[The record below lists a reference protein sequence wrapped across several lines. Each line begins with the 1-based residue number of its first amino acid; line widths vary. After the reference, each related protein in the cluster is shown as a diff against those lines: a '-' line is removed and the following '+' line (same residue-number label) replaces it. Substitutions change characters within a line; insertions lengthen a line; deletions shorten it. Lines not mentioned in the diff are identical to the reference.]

1 MGKGKGNVEYWV
13 AKIQPGKML
22 YEMEGVTEEV
32 AREAFAP
39 RRGQAPDPDHLRD
52 EDGGMSRASGT
63 VDLREKS
70 VEELD
75 GELTSLYREKFN
87 LRMQQGSGQD
97 VKPHDHKRVR
107 REIARVKDDHQRE
120 AVHGCLR

>member
-1 MGKGKGNVEYWV
+1 
-13 AKIQPGKML
+13 
-22 YEMEGVTEEV
+22 
-32 AREAFAP
+32 
-39 RRGQAPDPDHLRD
+39 
-52 EDGGMSRASGT
+52 MSAAEH
-63 VDLREKS
+63 REKS

-107 REIARVKDDHQRE
+107 REIARVKTIINEKRSTG
-120 AVHGCLR
+120 A

>member
-1 MGKGKGNVEYWV
+1 
-13 AKIQPGKML
+13 
-22 YEMEGVTEEV
+22 
-32 AREAFAP
+32 
-39 RRGQAPDPDHLRD
+39 
-52 EDGGMSRASGT
+52 MSA

-107 REIARVKDDHQRE
+107 REIARVKTIINEKRSTG
-120 AVHGCLR
+120 A